1 MTVIDRRRFERMYAA
16 HFDTVLRYCLRRAA
30 REDALD
36 ATAEAFTIAWR
47 RREDLPWDRPLPWL
61 YGVAFKV
68 LANQWRTRFRQRR
81 ATARLRASEDDPDPG
96 PEPQVVRAADEQQV
110 LDALA
115 TLRPGDR
122 EVIRLAAW
130 EELSRDEVAAALDCS
145 ANAVTKRLNR
155 ALDHLAAELGAA
167 GRGGQRFFRRE
178 GSSA

>member
-1 MTVIDRRRFERMYAA
+1 MTVMDGRRFERMYAA
-16 HFDTVLRYCLRRAA
+16 HFDTVLRYCLRRTS

-36 ATAEAFTIAWR
+36 AAAETFTVAWR
-47 RREDLPWDRPLPWL
+47 RRDALPWDCPLPWL
-61 YGVAFKV
+61 YGVAYKV
-68 LANQWRTRFRQRR
+68 LGNQWRTRSRQRR
-81 ATARLRASEDDPDPG
+81 AAAQLRARGDNPDPG
-96 PEPQVVRAADEQQV
+96 PEVQVVRAADEQQV

-115 TLRPGDR
+115 ALCPDDR

-130 EELSRDEVAAALDCS
+130 EDLRRDEVAAALDCS

-167 GRGGQRFFRRE
+167 GRGRQRFFRRE